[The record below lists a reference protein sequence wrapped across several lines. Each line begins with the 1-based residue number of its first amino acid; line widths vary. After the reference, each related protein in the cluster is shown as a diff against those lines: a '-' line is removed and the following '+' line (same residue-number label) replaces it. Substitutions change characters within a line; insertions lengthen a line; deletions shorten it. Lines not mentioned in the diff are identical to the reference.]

1 MAAQP
6 EQVDRVVVTPQ
17 MLGAMRQGEAD
28 GEWLAQH
35 PEVLEPF
42 RGEWVA
48 VHGGRIVAH
57 SPDGREVARAA
68 PTSRF
73 PGALIEYVPTREEA
87 DAVHIYTPFV
97 GSSGRENGSRRDGA
111 GPSSS

>member
-1 MAAQP
+1 MTTRARHADQ
-6 EQVDRVVVTPQ
+6 VVVTPQ
-17 MLGAMRQGEAD
+17 MLAAMRQGEAD

-57 SPDGREVARAA
+57 SPDGREVALQAN
-68 PTSRF
+68 TSRY
-73 PGALIEYVPTREEA
+73 PGALLEYVPTREEA
-87 DAVHIYTPFV
+87 DALHIYTPFV
-97 GSSGRENGSRRDGA
+97 GASGEDDNSPHNRIMVQSH
-111 GPSSS
+111 